1 MLQQRRGEREDRGSR
16 IPARE
21 RLERL
26 IEARR
31 AFLAG
36 DVEDA
41 IGAYAKLL
49 DPAKPHPTAILDV
62 RRILIAFDQ
71 VAALD
76 SEFGHARVGL
86 RKRITE
92 LLSGCG

>member
-1 MLQQRRGEREDRGSR
+1 MLQQRRGEREHRRPR

-21 RLERL
+21 CLERL

-49 DPAKPHPTAILDV
+49 DPAKPHPSAILDV
-62 RRILIAFDQ
+62 RRILTAFDQ
-71 VAALD
+71 MAAAD

-86 RKRITE
+86 RRRIAE